1 MSTPIAVARIKRL
14 DNVTVNRIA
23 AGEIIHRPSN
33 AIKELLEN
41 SLDAGATTIQ
51 VLLKD
56 GGLKLLQIQD
66 NGHGINKADMS
77 IVCERFTTSKLSKYE
92 DLNQIATYGFRGEAL
107 ASISHIA
114 HLTITTRTADSPC
127 SWRAVYADGKLVP
140 VKPGGSP
147 DPKPCAGNIGT
158 QITAEDLFH
167 NVPIRR
173 KSLNNA
179 SEEYTR
185 VLEVVQRYAIH
196 NNGVSFTCK
205 KQNSQMPDFQT
216 SSSAS
221 KLDNIRTIFGN
232 SIARELLDL
241 KVESVRW
248 EFKASGFISNA
259 NFNTKRF
266 HLLLFINHRLVESH
280 NIKKSLEV
288 LYSKYIP
295 KRTHPFAYI
304 SLEIKPQNLDVN
316 VHPTKRL
323 VQFLHEDSI
332 VEALCDAIDERLTGA
347 NDSRVYYMQT
357 TLNTGVPLFSDDS
370 QSQTSYGPKTNL
382 GVAALSIMKSSDSS
396 IPVTPLKS
404 TGRAPEHKLVR
415 TDNRIRTLD
424 EYIGHSSSFSTGP
437 SHTSQSE
444 QQHDTESPHVE
455 SIIVSSSPKRPK
467 LDSIL
472 LPEPLENGG
481 LCIEVLGE
489 DVRRDNLQPAIQDD
503 ILPASDDEAFDDLP
517 VRKLLEHQ
525 KHKLSTVIQVPVVEN
540 LSHAGIKIA
549 IRDGMPTTEID
560 TKLGESNKSESYE
573 LATKHGAINDDGDSL
588 EDKSPIRKFVEVR
601 LTSVL
606 ELREEIVKSEH
617 KSITELFR
625 EHTFV
630 GCVNDILA
638 LIQHHTK
645 LYLVNYQEISRELF
659 YQLVLRGF
667 SNLGSIH
674 LENALPIA
682 QVALIALEYGD
693 HWDETMLPKEDIAAT
708 ISHTLCSHREMLH
721 EYFSIGIDSAECLV
735 SLPVLLRGGYVPNL
749 DKLPEFILRL
759 GGHVNWEDEKMCFKS
774 ISEEISLFYSV
785 EAPWV
790 EDGAVNTDSATFLT
804 SGDCSGVSTESR
816 ITFPNVD
823 TGLRCLNEAEL
834 SGRSTGESSATPQ
847 TSSSFL
853 ASTNTQLV
861 AHRHMIEYLLFPA
874 MKRYLI
880 GTKSVLVD
888 KLVSQ
893 VADLPDLYRVFE
905 RC

>member
-221 KLDNIRTIFGN
+221 KLDNIRTIF
-232 SIARELLDL
+232 D
-241 KVESVRW
+241 
-248 EFKASGFISNA
+248 
-259 NFNTKRF
+259 
-266 HLLLFINHRLVESH
+266 RLVESH

-424 EYIGHSSSFSTGP
+424 EYIGHSSSFST
-437 SHTSQSE
+437 
-444 QQHDTESPHVE
+444 
-455 SIIVSSSPKRPK
+455 
-467 LDSIL
+467 DSIL

>member
-1 MSTPIAVARIKRL
+1 MDMGS
-14 DNVTVNRIA
+14 
-23 AGEIIHRPSN
+23 
-33 AIKELLEN
+33 
-41 SLDAGATTIQ
+41 
-51 VLLKD
+51 
-56 GGLKLLQIQD
+56 
-66 NGHGINKADMS
+66 NKADMS
-77 IVCERFTTSKLSKYE
+77 IVCERFTTSKLSK
-92 DLNQIATYGFRGEAL
+92 
-107 ASISHIA
+107 
-114 HLTITTRTADSPC
+114 LTEC
-127 SWRAVYADGKLVP
+127 YRAVYADGKLVP

-173 KSLNNA
+173 NHSITLAKSILALRVSIAITPTLNLPLC
-179 SEEYTR
+179 SKIPKCR
-185 VLEVVQRYAIH
+185 
-196 NNGVSFTCK
+196 
-205 KQNSQMPDFQT
+205 DFQT

-295 KRTHPFAYI
+295 
-304 SLEIKPQNLDVN
+304 N
-316 VHPTKRL
+316 
-323 VQFLHEDSI
+323 
-332 VEALCDAIDERLTGA
+332 ALIR
-347 NDSRVYYMQT
+347 
-357 TLNTGVPLFSDDS
+357 
-370 QSQTSYGPKTNL
+370 
-382 GVAALSIMKSSDSS
+382 
-396 IPVTPLKS
+396 
-404 TGRAPEHKLVR
+404 RAPEHKLVR

-455 SIIVSSSPKRPK
+455 SIIVSSSPKRSK